1 LRDAVKS
8 KKNNTVGVILAGGRS
23 QRMGG
28 GHKCLLSLDKSTLL
42 EHVIKRALPQVDR
55 LILNINEDTN
65 LFDAVNLPLVK
76 DSINGFAGPLAGV
89 LAGMEWS
96 LENSPESKWIVTFAS
111 DTPFFPVDLV
121 KKFLSVVDKTGAEL
135 VCASSKGR
143 SHPVFGLWPVSLW
156 EHLQKAIMKEDMRR
170 IDTWTSRYNLQTVDF
185 VAGDRDPFF
194 NVNRRED
201 LDEAR
206 KLLITVS

>member
-1 LRDAVKS
+1 
-8 KKNNTVGVILAGGRS
+8 
-23 QRMGG
+23 MGG
-28 GHKCLLSLDKSTLL
+28 GHKCLLSLDNSTLL
-42 EHVIKRALPQVDR
+42 QHVIKRALPQVDR

-194 NVNRRED
+194 NVNRPED

>member
-1 LRDAVKS
+1 
-8 KKNNTVGVILAGGRS
+8 
-23 QRMGG
+23 MGG

-42 EHVIKRALPQVDR
+42 EHVIKRALPQVDQ

-96 LENSPESKWIVTFAS
+96 LENSPDSKWIVTFAS

-121 KKFLSVVDKTGAEL
+121 KSFLSVVDNTGTKL
-135 VCASSKGR
+135 VCASSNGR
-143 SHPVFGLWPVSLW
+143 SHPVFGLWHVSLW
-156 EHLQKAIMKEDMRR
+156 GDLRKAIIKEDIRR

-185 VAGDRDPFF
+185 VEGDKDPFF
-194 NVNRRED
+194 NVNRPGD

>member
-1 LRDAVKS
+1 MRDAVKS

-28 GHKCLLSLDKSTLL
+28 GHKCLLSLDNSTLL

-194 NVNRRED
+194 NVNRPED

>member
-1 LRDAVKS
+1 MRDAVKS

-28 GHKCLLSLDKSTLL
+28 GHKCLLSLGNSTLL

-96 LENSPESKWIVTFAS
+96 LEI
-111 DTPFFPVDLV
+111 L
-121 KKFLSVVDKTGAEL
+121 LSQSGL
-135 VCASSKGR
+135 
-143 SHPVFGLWPVSLW
+143 SHL
-156 EHLQKAIMKEDMRR
+156 
-170 IDTWTSRYNLQTVDF
+170 LQT
-185 VAGDRDPFF
+185 RHFF
-194 NVNRRED
+194 RW
-201 LDEAR
+201 
-206 KLLITVS
+206 TW

>member
-1 LRDAVKS
+1 MKS

-28 GHKCLLSLDKSTLL
+28 GHKCLLGLDKSTLL

-55 LILNINEDTN
+55 LILNINEATN

-121 KKFLSVVDKTGAEL
+121 KNFLSVVDKTGAEL

-156 EHLQKAIMKEDMRR
+156 EHLQKAIMKEGMRR

>member
-1 LRDAVKS
+1 MRDAVKS

-28 GHKCLLSLDKSTLL
+28 GHKCLLSLDNSTLL

-121 KKFLSVVDKTGAEL
+121 KNFLSVVDKTGAEL

-143 SHPVFGLWPVSLW
+143 SHPVFGLWSVSLW

-194 NVNRRED
+194 NVNRPED

>member
-1 LRDAVKS
+1 MKS

-28 GHKCLLSLDKSTLL
+28 GHKCLLSLDNSTLL

-121 KKFLSVVDKTGAEL
+121 KNFLSVVDKTGAEL

-156 EHLQKAIMKEDMRR
+156 EDLQKAIMKEDMRR

-194 NVNRRED
+194 NVNRPED